1 MEQTKE
7 QLQKE
12 IIEILYT
19 KSLVKPIWITC
30 SEVYWNIQ
38 NIKVTERSVRE
49 ALDWLVKNEVVLY
62 QGDKYQINKREFIE
76 MSKRKAMEEKEMN
89 ENTRPQPAKTEMN
102 ENRTEIR
109 DTRTETTITVRKN
122 YLFYVIIAL
131 IAFLLSGILIGILC
145 FDHYAQKE
153 SITPPIIERQ
163 DSLSIQEMKISTMGY
178 IKDEYTINRNF
189 KNLTQS
195 LKGQQEIN
203 QELLNLIRSQQK
215 QISAL
220 VEYNKYQTRIIE
232 QNQRENHIYL
242 WIIGIA
248 VLIASSLLIAWY
260 GKRN

>member
-12 IIEILYT
+12 IMEILYT
-19 KSLVKPIWITC
+19 KSLVKPIWITR

-145 FDHYAQKE
+145 FNHYAQKE

-203 QELLNLIRSQQK
+203 QELLNLIRSQQE

>member
-12 IIEILYT
+12 IMEILYT
-19 KSLVKPIWITC
+19 KSLVKPVWVTC

-76 MSKRKAMEEKEMN
+76 MSKRKAMEEKEMSQETSPQP
-89 ENTRPQPAKTEMN
+89 ENTGMN
-102 ENRTEIR
+102 DNKTEIR
-109 DTRTETTITVRKN
+109 NAGTDTTATVRKN

-145 FDHYAQKE
+145 FNHYAQKE
-153 SITPPIIERQ
+153 DITPPIIERQ

-189 KNLTQS
+189 KNVTQS

-203 QELLNLIRSQQK
+203 QELLYLIRSQQE
-215 QISAL
+215 QINSLA
-220 VEYNKYQTRIIE
+220 EYNRYQTRIIE

-242 WIIGIA
+242 WIIGITT
-248 VLIASSLLIAWY
+248 LIASSLLIALY

>member
-12 IIEILYT
+12 IMEILYA
-19 KSLVKPIWITC
+19 KSLVKPVWITC

-89 ENTRPQPAKTEMN
+89 ENTRPQPAKTEMD

-145 FDHYAQKE
+145 FNHYAQKE
-153 SITPPIIERQ
+153 DITPPIIERQ
-163 DSLSIQEMKISTMGY
+163 DSLSIQEMKISVMGY

-189 KNLTQS
+189 NNLTQS
-195 LKGQQEIN
+195 LKRQQEIN
-203 QELLNLIRSQQK
+203 QELLNLIRSQQE

-220 VEYNKYQTRIIE
+220 VEYNRYQTQIIE

-248 VLIASSLLIAWY
+248 ILIASSLLIAWY